1 MKTREKCISLYKISC
16 TRANKSKLFCL
27 SFALSLYKISFGSAV
42 SSPVKLRFPA
52 LLLLSPCIIV
62 VKDKLRSGNE
72 WLAFRVLMSNMA
84 ARDIP

>member
-42 SSPVKLRFPA
+42 CASSSSF
-52 LLLLSPCIIV
+52 S
-62 VKDKLRSGNE
+62 
-72 WLAFRVLMSNMA
+72 LA
-84 ARDIP
+84 